1 MAEHPILSEILTIL
15 TRLPQCTG
23 LEEVQQTH
31 QQVLATAHQ
40 HKIHFP
46 DEFEQFIT
54 AYEAY
59 RSNNMAK
66 AIPTFLHCQRICYQQ
81 HSAVLSLYCDIHLG
95 TIYTML
101 GQFQHGLTHFL
112 KAYKNSNLKDRNFQ
126 MLLNLNIGDAYLLL
140 NDFKQGERYCRKA
153 DKLALE
159 LDDLNCI
166 ALAKMNV
173 ALALAHQ
180 DDLIDSEAW
189 IQEAIHYAQKTL
201 CQRTLGYAWS
211 YQGRIYAIQ
220 NNYSKAK
227 HSYIT
232 SDYYFAQSYEYFG
245 RSENQYFYAL
255 LLLKKNKL
263 KAALNHCLQAEKL
276 ISNEDHY
283 QAKNRL
289 YHLQVQIYQQQGD
302 FDKAN
307 NILALQAKEANNEIA
322 RSAGRETRYMDYILT
337 LGEQKRQFD
346 NLQQLHNNLSVITKI
361 GQQIAT
367 ANNLRAHLPEIYQQL
382 NLIIPIHVFGIAL
395 YDQAQHQLNYDYF
408 IEDGAVIPPII
419 IRCEDDSSL
428 GAYSVAHQQQLHL
441 NTSSEQDLAVYVDPQ
456 KMDRQLFQGN
466 DEKTQSIIITPITLN
481 EITIGVLFL
490 EHHTPYLYQQHHC
503 DLAKQLA
510 GYIAVSLE
518 NLRQTNILKQQQQEL
533 EAVNQRLNTLS
544 RYDALTQLFNR
555 YELDTI
561 APNLINKAQ
570 KQQKSLTCLM
580 IDIDFYK
587 TFNDHYGHQQGDKV
601 LRLVAKFIHQAFSEQ
616 QDFAFRYGGDEF
628 LLLAFNQSQE
638 QIQTKVEQLQQYLEQ
653 ENIEHHYSQCS
664 ERLTLSIGSYTW
676 QPDSFDD
683 LTVESL
689 IHQTDQALYFAKQ
702 KHRNRYVTYQQ
713 RQQEQID

>member
-1 MAEHPILSEILTIL
+1 
-15 TRLPQCTG
+15 
-23 LEEVQQTH
+23 
-31 QQVLATAHQ
+31 
-40 HKIHFP
+40 
-46 DEFEQFIT
+46 
-54 AYEAY
+54 
-59 RSNNMAK
+59 
-66 AIPTFLHCQRICYQQ
+66 
-81 HSAVLSLYCDIHLG
+81 
-95 TIYTML
+95 
-101 GQFQHGLTHFL
+101 
-112 KAYKNSNLKDRNFQ
+112 
-126 MLLNLNIGDAYLLL
+126 
-140 NDFKQGERYCRKA
+140 
-153 DKLALE
+153 
-159 LDDLNCI
+159 
-166 ALAKMNV
+166 MNV

-180 DDLIDSEAW
+180 GDLIDSEAW

-211 YQGRIYAIQ
+211 YQGRISAIQ

-232 SDYYFAQSYEYFG
+232 SDYFFSQSYEYFG

-283 QAKNRL
+283 QDKNRL

-307 NILALQAKEANNEIA
+307 NILALQAKEANDEIT

-481 EITIGVLFL
+481 ESTIGVLFL

-518 NLRQTNILKQQQQEL
+518 NLRQTNILKQQQ
-533 EAVNQRLNTLS
+533 
-544 RYDALTQLFNR
+544 
-555 YELDTI
+555 
-561 APNLINKAQ
+561 
-570 KQQKSLTCLM
+570 
-580 IDIDFYK
+580 
-587 TFNDHYGHQQGDKV
+587 
-601 LRLVAKFIHQAFSEQ
+601 EQ
-616 QDFAFRYGGDEF
+616 
-628 LLLAFNQSQE
+628 
-638 QIQTKVEQLQQYLEQ
+638 
-653 ENIEHHYSQCS
+653 
-664 ERLTLSIGSYTW
+664 
-676 QPDSFDD
+676 
-683 LTVESL
+683 
-689 IHQTDQALYFAKQ
+689 
-702 KHRNRYVTYQQ
+702 
-713 RQQEQID
+713 